1 MYCLAS
7 FSLAPQEA
15 IRLQLFL
22 KQYVFNSDRSQSRHV
37 CYHNTLITIIE
48 WLNLYVNANWIFIDL
63 LFRPSIGTEFCIL
76 RRKWWGSFLRECV
89 LCRSYVIIIN
99 FTLMFCQTAYILYI
113 MIIYSN
119 RQRNPIYSV
128 LLSVYTLIITICL
141 FLGHLI
147 CLLTIYRQTTRHMKN
162 LTSAD

>member
-1 MYCLAS
+1 MRIIS
-7 FSLAPQEA
+7 E
-15 IRLQLFL
+15 R
-22 KQYVFNSDRSQSRHV
+22 V
-37 CYHNTLITIIE
+37 CTMQILCHNKKF
-48 WLNLYVNANWIFIDL
+48 YIDVL
-63 LFRPSIGTEFCIL
+63 LDCI
-76 RRKWWGSFLRECV
+76 
-89 LCRSYVIIIN
+89 
-99 FTLMFCQTAYILYI
+99 YILYI